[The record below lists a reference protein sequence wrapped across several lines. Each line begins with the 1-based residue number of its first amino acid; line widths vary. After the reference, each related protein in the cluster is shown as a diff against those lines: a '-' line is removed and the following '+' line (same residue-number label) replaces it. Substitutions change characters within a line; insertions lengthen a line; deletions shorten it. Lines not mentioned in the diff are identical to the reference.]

1 MTFTN
6 LKKYVYFKKCLKQQ
20 RQTPRHEINSFSY
33 DPLGYLKFQS
43 GKANSIKSNKFCS
56 SIPPKKNYKRNK
68 TRRNRTNKGKTAG
81 LLDVILELRSSKF
94 TSFEPKWF

>member
-33 DPLGYLKFQS
+33 DPLGYLTFQS
-43 GKANSIKSNKFCS
+43 GMANSIKSNKFCS
-56 SIPPKKNYKRNK
+56 SIPRKKIINETKQEETEQTRAKRP
-68 TRRNRTNKGKTAG
+68 
-81 LLDVILELRSSKF
+81 VY
-94 TSFEPKWF
+94 

>member
-33 DPLGYLKFQS
+33 DPLGYLTFQS
-43 GKANSIKSNKFCS
+43 GMANSIKSNKFCS
-56 SIPPKKNYKRNK
+56 SIPRKKIRNETK
-68 TRRNRTNKGKTAG
+68 QEETEQTRAKQP
-81 LLDVILELRSSKF
+81 VY
-94 TSFEPKWF
+94 